1 MGKQAGPNYITGTVG
16 DRTYYKLNGQYLVR
30 AKSTLSR
37 RRVKRSPAFQRT
49 MEYAGWLAQASKVAS
64 EVYRMI
70 PRERRKVEKYRAMT
84 GMAMKFIKVG
94 MDKEMVKSRLI
105 EKFVLQIV
113 AVARVAQKVIV
124 IRPRKVVQIFSA
136 RGSAMRRRG
145 SRMAVRKRPGVRS
158 GVG

>member
-1 MGKQAGPNYITGTVG
+1 MGKQVGPDYITGTVG

-70 PRERRKVEKYRAMT
+70 PREQRRVEIYRAMT
-84 GMAMKFIKVG
+84 GLAMAFIKEG
-94 MDKEMVKSRLI
+94 MDQEMVKNRLI
-105 EKFVLQIV
+105 QKYALKIMPVIKQAEKIM
-113 AVARVAQKVIV
+113 I
-124 IRPRKVVQIFSA
+124 IRPRKVMKIFSTKSGIS
-136 RGSAMRRRG
+136 RSRLRREKM
-145 SRMAVRKRPGVRS
+145 SVRS